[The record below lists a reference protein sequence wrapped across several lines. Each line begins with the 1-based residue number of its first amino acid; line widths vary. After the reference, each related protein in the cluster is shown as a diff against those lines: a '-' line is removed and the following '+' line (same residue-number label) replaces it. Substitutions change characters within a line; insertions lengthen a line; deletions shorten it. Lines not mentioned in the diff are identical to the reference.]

1 MDRPVFE
8 AGLELRRAGRR
19 ATIAGR
25 FPYKALAVIADRG
38 TVRKERILPG
48 AFDFALSDETREI
61 NLLFGHSFDRPLA
74 SKRQG
79 TLVFED
85 TADALTFEASIDPAL
100 EEVSHVRDALVM
112 LGSGLVTGISPGFRV
127 PPKTTVPEAERLD
140 PEPGNEAVMIRS
152 ILAAILYEISLV
164 TRPAYEA
171 SEAELRALQM
181 QANPV
186 RQHRVVLP

>member
-48 AFDFALSDETREI
+48 AFDFALRDETREI

-74 SKRQG
+74 SKKQG

-85 TADALTFEASIDPAL
+85 TAEALTFEASIDPAL
-100 EEVSHVRDALVM
+100 EEVSHVRDALAM

-127 PPKTTVPEAERLD
+127 PPKATVPEAEKLD

-152 ILAAILYEISLV
+152 ILAAVLYEISLV
-164 TRPAYEA
+164 VRPAYEA
-171 SEAELRALQM
+171 SQAELRAM
-181 QANPV
+181 QTSQPA
-186 RQHRVVLP
+186 RQHRGVYLP